1 MDAVQALVPGSLLGE
16 GLERRAKL
24 LLVDDQPVNIQAL
37 YQVFALDHQVLAATD
52 GQKGLDIALKQQPD
66 LVLLDVIMPG
76 MDGFEVCRRLKA
88 DPNTRSIPVIFLT
101 ASANPESEEQGLDAG
116 AVDFIAKPFNPKI
129 VRARVKTHITLKRQ
143 NDLLRQW
150 VFIDGLTGIG
160 NRRYFDERLAAEWGR
175 SQRSGSPL
183 SALLIDVDHFKHFND
198 TQGHQH
204 GDECLQQV
212 AKALATGLQR
222 PSDMVARYGGEEFVC
237 LLPATDE
244 EGAIYLAEQL
254 RQRVHDQTQPS
265 VTGAAWPAVTVSI
278 GVGAA
283 RPDTMEHAAD
293 MLREADQNLYR
304 AKESG
309 RNRVCSGPVGVIQC
323 ESA

>member
-1 MDAVQALVPGSLLGE
+1 MHFVETLPPGSLLGE

-37 YQVFALDHQVLAATD
+37 YQVFAADHQVLAATD
-52 GQKGLDIALKQQPD
+52 GQKALEIALRQQPD

-88 DPNTRSIPVIFLT
+88 DPNTRDIPVIFLT

-129 VRARVKTHITLKRQ
+129 VKARVKTHITLKRQ
-143 NDLLRQW
+143 NDLLRHW
-150 VFIDGLTGIG
+150 VFIDGLTGIS
-160 NRRYFDERLAAEWGR
+160 NRRHFDERLASEWGR
-175 SQRSGSPL
+175 SQRSGAPL
-183 SALLIDVDHFKHFND
+183 STLLIDVDHFKHFND
-198 TQGHQH
+198 TLGHQH

-212 AKALATGLQR
+212 AKALATGLHR

-237 LLPATDE
+237 LLPDTDE
-244 EGAIYLAEQL
+244 EGAIHLAEQL
-254 RQRVHDQTQPS
+254 RQRVYNQTQPT
-265 VTGAAWPAVTVSI
+265 VTGATWPAVTVSV
-278 GVGAA
+278 GVGVA
-283 RPDTMEHAAD
+283 RLATMRHAAD

-309 RNRVCSGPVGVIQC
+309 RNRVRSGPAG
-323 ESA
+323 